1 MTRGAAVGVEALG
14 PPPPAGANDSS
25 SDVLRTV
32 EWSDERGETRT
43 AAVRRIPG
51 WSWGV
56 QLGVPWADGT
66 AELVHAT
73 IEEHGLVV
81 LAPPADFPKRPAA
94 AGHAPEDAFDALRQ
108 LLEDLVSRER
118 AAFQAEGVEWDST
131 DAETPV
137 RSILARCHETLAQH
151 HFELCCAVLRRCA
164 MTVRGALH
172 TRVDAEAAAALA
184 RVVAAIVETRAHR
197 LQFGNTRYCIA
208 KHFGYVLPTRALVR
222 WLCDQFA
229 GCERV
234 VSVGAGS
241 CFLEAAMQLEMRARG
256 RATVLVCVENNVELI
271 GHPAR
276 EAAAERSV
284 EMVALGPDAAEGA
297 GEHDNASTATGLRGF
312 CCSPMKVVP
321 SLPAAQPLRPA
332 DGLLVSWGR
341 AVAEGE
347 RPEDNPWSVC
357 EHAAARGE
365 GAGVAVVIG
374 GTDARWFR
382 CDTFCGA
389 TLQGAAPP
397 DGANAPTCARFADGR
412 EATWDG
418 RPSSA
423 DGVPLVGYHGIGDHA
438 VRRRARLLTKP
449 PGPPSRARRRL

>member
-32 EWSDERGETRT
+32 KWSDERGETRT

-256 RATVLVCVENNVELI
+256 RATVLVCVENDEEMI
-271 GHPAR
+271 GAR
-276 EAAAERSV
+276 RRDAGGAGFCVAP
-284 EMVALGPDAAEGA
+284 MVAEPTLEPFAPRDGLFICWGREDERGEGNIWTQAASMAVHSPDVDVAVIIGGADEQWYRCDRFAGHTLGPDSETQQRSGEA
-297 GEHDNASTATGLRGF
+297 GWAGQDSASEDARVENYYGIEDRA
-312 CCSPMKVVP
+312 VVWRR
-321 SLPAAQPLRPA
+321 RPA
-332 DGLLVSWGR
+332 
-341 AVAEGE
+341 
-347 RPEDNPWSVC
+347 
-357 EHAAARGE
+357 
-365 GAGVAVVIG
+365 
-374 GTDARWFR
+374 
-382 CDTFCGA
+382 
-389 TLQGAAPP
+389 
-397 DGANAPTCARFADGR
+397 
-412 EATWDG
+412 
-418 RPSSA
+418 
-423 DGVPLVGYHGIGDHA
+423 
-438 VRRRARLLTKP
+438 
-449 PGPPSRARRRL
+449 

>member
-1 MTRGAAVGVEALG
+1 MGPSPSKRDDWLDEPICDSHAVQQLFSTSIAE
-14 PPPPAGANDSS
+14 
-25 SDVLRTV
+25 
-32 EWSDERGETRT
+32 
-43 AAVRRIPG
+43 VRRLPG
-51 WSWGV
+51 WTWGV
-56 QLGVPWADGT
+56 QVTGIGDAPPPVWPPELWLFVET
-66 AELVHAT
+66 AAMR
-73 IEEHGLVV
+73 HGLVV
-81 LAPPADFPKRPAA
+81 FNTAGAPRGLAA
-94 AGHAPEDAFDALRQ
+94 APRGEPVDALRAH
-108 LLEDLVSRER
+108 LLHVVLREQRAAARTGWSWDNHDLRATGGPFEAVFASVYDAYSREE
-118 AAFQAEGVEWDST
+118 F
-131 DAETPV
+131 
-137 RSILARCHETLAQH
+137 AR
-151 HFELCCAVLRRCA
+151 CCAVLEA
-164 MTVRGALH
+164 VAGALQRTLCDRPH
-172 TRVDAEAAAALA
+172 ADAAAALA